1 MPDSPSLAAHPGL
14 DEWISIGKDGRILL
28 RTGKVDIGQ
37 RVSTALAMIVAEE
50 LDVDPE
56 RIDVT
61 RTRTGRDP
69 NEGVTASSVSMED
82 SGNAARAAA
91 ATARRQM
98 LSCAAAEL
106 DVDAASLEVE
116 DGTIRSRDTNR
127 TLTYQEVQGGS
138 RFDVA
143 VDPAAPVKAAEE
155 HRVVGTAAIPQSMRD
170 IVTGRYE
177 FLHDTSLPGMVH
189 ARVVRPP
196 HYHARLVGLDPAL
209 PSRLAARQVTLIRE
223 GSFLAVAGP
232 DEYATQRAGDQ
243 VFAAAEWDLGEGLE
257 PQDTRERLT
266 SNERER
272 RLVVNGTPVNGP
284 IPDPA
289 EPSENAAVTLEARY
303 DKPYH
308 MHGSIGPSAAIA
320 VWRDDGISIISHT
333 QGVYLLRGALAETL
347 DMDPERI
354 EITHAPGAGCY
365 GHNGADDVV
374 LDAVLVARAMPGV
387 PVLLKW
393 TREQEHAWE
402 PYGSCM
408 ALQLRASLD
417 GDGTVIDWSHES
429 YSDTFNMRPRAGPGK
444 AGAARLLASQYLD
457 NPPPRYIPVPAMV
470 NHMGIHRNLDPIYNF
485 SNRRLVKNLV
495 RNLPLRV
502 SALRTLGALGNVFA
516 IECFM
521 DELAAAAGLDPVDF
535 RLRHLDDSRARDTLE
550 AVAHCL
556 DQWPETEGRGRGIGF
571 ARYKNRQAYTAVG
584 MEIEVNDAAEIR
596 LHRTA
601 IAVDA
606 GEIVDRAGLTAQM
619 EGGMLQA
626 ASWTL
631 YEEVTFD
638 RGGITSRDWD
648 DYPIL
653 RFDNIPEI
661 QTILIDRPGE
671 PFLGAGE
678 TSSGPAAAAIGNA
691 VFAATGLRIR
701 QLPMTPDTI
710 RATAF
715 AS

>member
-1 MPDSPSLAAHPGL
+1 MPDSSSLSGHPGL
-14 DEWISIGKDGRILL
+14 DDWISIGEDGQILL

-56 RIDVT
+56 NIDVV

-82 SGNAARAAA
+82 SGNATRAAA
-91 ATARRQM
+91 ATARRHM
-98 LSCAAAEL
+98 LSRAASEL
-106 DVDAASLEVE
+106 GVDAASLEVE
-116 DGTIRSRDTNR
+116 DGTIRSRDTNQ
-127 TLTYQEVQGGS
+127 TLTYHEVQGGS
-138 RFDVA
+138 RFDID
-143 VDPAAPVKAAEE
+143 VDPDAPIKAARD
-155 HRVVGTAAIPQSMRD
+155 HRIVGTAATPRSIRE
-170 IVTGRYE
+170 IVTGAYE
-177 FLHDTSLPGMVH
+177 FLHDASLPGMVH

-196 HYHARLVGLDPAL
+196 HYHAKLAGLDPSL
-209 PSRLAARQVTLIRE
+209 PDRLAAHQITLVRE
-223 GSFLAVAGP
+223 GSFLAVAGT
-232 DEYATQRAGDQ
+232 DEYAVQRASDQ
-243 VFAAAEWDLGEGLE
+243 VFAAADWDLGDGIE
-257 PQDTRERLT
+257 PQDIRERLT
-266 SNERER
+266 TNGRES
-272 RLVVNGTPVNGP
+272 RLVIDGTPVNGAVP
-284 IPDPA
+284 EPG
-289 EPSENAAVTLEARY
+289 EPSSAAAMTLGARY

-308 MHGSIGPSAAIA
+308 MHGSIGPSVAMA
-320 VWRDDGISIISHT
+320 VWRDDGISITSHT
-333 QGVYLLRGALAETL
+333 QGVYLLRGAIAEAL

-365 GHNGADDVV
+365 GHNGADDVAF
-374 LDAVLVARAMPGV
+374 DAVLVARALPGV

-408 ALQLRASLD
+408 ALRLRASLD
-417 GDGTVIDWSHES
+417 KDGNVIDWSHEA

-444 AGAARLLASQYLD
+444 TGFARLLSSQFLD
-457 NPPPRYIPVPAMV
+457 DPPPRYIPVPAMV

-485 SNRRLVKNLV
+485 ANRRLVKNLV

-521 DELAAAAGLDPVDF
+521 DELAAAAGLDPVEF
-535 RLRHLDDSRARDTLE
+535 RLRHLDDPRACETLE
-550 AVAHCL
+550 AAAHCMN
-556 DQWPETEGRGRGIGF
+556 QWPETEERGRGIGF

-584 MEIEVNDAAEIR
+584 VEIEVNDAAEICLNR
-596 LHRTA
+596 VA

-631 YEEVTFD
+631 HEEVTFD
-638 RGGITSRDWD
+638 RSGITSRDWD

-661 QTILIDRPGE
+661 QTVLINRPGE
-671 PFLGAGE
+671 AFLGAGE

-691 VFAATGLRIR
+691 VFAATGLRVR
-701 QLPMTPDTI
+701 QLPMTPETI